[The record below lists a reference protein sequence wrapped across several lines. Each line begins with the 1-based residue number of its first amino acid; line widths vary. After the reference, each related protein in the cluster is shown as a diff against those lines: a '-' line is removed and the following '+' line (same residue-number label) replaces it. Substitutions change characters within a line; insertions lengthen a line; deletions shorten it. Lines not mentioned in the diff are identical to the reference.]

1 MIKEVDIDG
10 NGRTF
15 SMLKLDVYYIFYRWN
30 RLWWVPCHDG
40 KKVERNRFR
49 EAEKFSKKLLE
60 TTFENNIYT
69 HLTAS
74 FRGGYQ
80 RGFQSVW

>member
-49 EAEKFSKKLLE
+49 EAEQFSK
-60 TTFENNIYT
+60 
-69 HLTAS
+69 
-74 FRGGYQ
+74 
-80 RGFQSVW
+80 